1 LTALVSSS
9 TSTTHCEH
17 PFPIFFKMAA
27 RQETMLAGSDE
38 HIVGIGAVLE
48 PSPSGSL
55 QVTRLVPG
63 GPAQMQGGVNVG
75 DVLTMVDGLDV
86 RGMDLQKVAPLV
98 RGAIGTTVTLAVM
111 RPGASETVPVSL
123 TRQPTSKLPLGLG
136 AYSPVK
142 NVRGGEGDGG
152 LLGITLDEAFPKQ
165 TLDKL
170 RQLRVTL
177 EQERIAVAKERE
189 QSAKLQA
196 TLEDQI
202 EKLEGRCKQLLQAL
216 ESVDGGGAAGRAF
229 LPCGHRYEVAWC
241 AVCNAP

>member
-1 LTALVSSS
+1 
-9 TSTTHCEH
+9 
-17 PFPIFFKMAA
+17 M
-27 RQETMLAGSDE
+27 AGSE
-38 HIVGIGAVLE
+38 EQIVGIGAVLE
-48 PSPSGSL
+48 PSPSGNL

-63 GPAQMQGGVNVG
+63 GPAQMQGGINVG
-75 DVLTMVDGLDV
+75 DVLTMVDGVDV

-98 RGAIGTTVTLAVM
+98 RGAIGTAVTLAVM

-123 TRQPTSKLPLGLG
+123 TRQPTSKLTGVG
-136 AYSPVK
+136 AFSPVK
-142 NVRGGEGDGG
+142 NAPGGAGAGG
-152 LLGITLDEAFPKQ
+152 LLGVTLDEAFPKQ

-241 AVCNAP
+241 AVCQPP